1 MLKEEH
7 KKQLEDLINQA
18 ESNGETPDFIQ
29 NELIPQFKQKYDIA
43 EPAKT
48 PTFDLMGPV
57 RATVDYAKGI
67 GRNVKE
73 LAQEWTKPEENIKNA
88 ALGTLHTA
96 GKAAE
101 LGGRVLAA
109 PLALPLSI
117 ASRAFPAASK
127 AAGEGALKLLESNPT
142 GNTVESL
149 TGKPAWPAI
158 NVDEAMAKH
167 PTAAR
172 AAGDVLNIAGLPLA
186 GIGGKLASNIEKGVV
201 KSVADAGKVTPEIAD
216 KAIQRGISKG
226 IKPTVVGK
234 KTLSRFEGFYDKA
247 NEAVK
252 TIAEN
257 KNLIKIVDENGEIVS
272 HPRTAGEMAQAV
284 DQAKKLIYKQYHD
297 MAIAAGDAGAQFD
310 VTPVLAK
317 LDEVSGD
324 LKYNPQIR
332 DYAQNLKKEIEEI
345 HGQSPEVV
353 EERIKDLNS
362 SLTGFYEGRVGKAKA
377 QVDASVAQLMRE
389 ELDNKI
395 VGAVGEGYQGLKNKY
410 GALKAIEKEVNHRAI
425 VNARKANKGLIDLTD
440 IFTGGDL
447 AAGIL
452 TMNPLLLARGAA
464 GKAIMESYKIFNNP
478 EKQIDKMFR
487 TVYKLPVNESLGD
500 LKPTGIKPVKP
511 LQENEAPPLGDLLTP
526 EQYRAKKAAELTSR
540 REMLANEQMNEPLPL
555 MEYAPDE
562 LLTREALISRNK
574 NTMSEKQYDKWIN
587 EFGTPDEIESW
598 NMRYSG
604 DVSKDYLKTLKSEMP
619 EISQFLGKRKM
630 TEADAERIMESV
642 DENELKVLFSS
653 HKIKPDRE
661 GRYYADDL
669 IKINNDLMGKKKGG
683 FLGALGNERGA
694 IGVEKYTV
702 LKNDMQGTP
711 VILNGALNQHRY
723 GASAINGE
731 LLNTGV
737 LKIGNETFTPSDKM
751 FVFNGEVT
759 KNPTPQLINKIKTDI
774 DNGHGSAI
782 IKYSYEDYKKINP
795 KIEPLPVKAKDV
807 GDFDYLFQDRA
818 PTKYDDVR
826 SSYLDIVKKAENKL
840 GLNASEKEYNAFAK
854 DYLLNEELK
863 NYEFLKSYLHI
874 GENTKINDYNAFNL
888 YKENGG
894 KLGNSILSEIDPQE
908 AIKQRLIREM
918 PAEQKA
924 KINNKDNYKIF
935 NKNQGNTGFK
945 LLAGTSAASLAAL
958 TALGAMQGKK
968 K

>member
-598 NMRYSG
+598 NMRHSG
-604 DVSKDYLKTLKSEMP
+604 DVSRDYIKTLKNEMP
-619 EISQFLGKRKM
+619 EISRFLGKKKM

-683 FLGALGNERGA
+683 FLGALWNERGA
-694 IGVEKYTV
+694 VGVNPQVHTPEFKQWFGDWKNAPEQASKVVDESGKPMVVYHGTNKKFNVFDKSKAGTADGGPGIYNGFFFTDDAGVAERYAENAV
-702 LKNDMQGTP
+702 LQNKGKKTL
-711 VILNGALNQHRY
+711 VEAHLN
-723 GASAINGE
+723 I
-731 LLNTGV
+731 
-737 LKIGNETFTPSDKM
+737 
-751 FVFNGEVT
+751 
-759 KNPTPQLINKIKTDI
+759 KNPRVL
-774 DNGHGSAI
+774 DNSEMVA
-782 IKYSYEDYKKINP
+782 D
-795 KIEPLPVKAKDV
+795 
-807 GDFDYLFQDRA
+807 GD
-818 PTKYDDVR
+818 
-826 SSYLDIVKKAENKL
+826 YLDIDYEIKQAIKNGNDGLIAKNMPYYDNVGNESLENYYIPFSP
-840 GLNASEKEYNAFAK
+840 NQI
-854 DYLLNEELK
+854 
-863 NYEFLKSYLHI
+863 KSA
-874 GENTKINDYNAFNL
+874 T
-888 YKENGG
+888 
-894 KLGNSILSEIDPQE
+894 GNSGAFSKLTND
-908 AIKQRLIREM
+908 IR
-918 PAEQKA
+918 
-924 KINNKDNYKIF
+924 
-935 NKNQGNTGFK
+935 GNTGLK
-945 LLAGTSAASLAAL
+945 MLAGTSAASLAAL